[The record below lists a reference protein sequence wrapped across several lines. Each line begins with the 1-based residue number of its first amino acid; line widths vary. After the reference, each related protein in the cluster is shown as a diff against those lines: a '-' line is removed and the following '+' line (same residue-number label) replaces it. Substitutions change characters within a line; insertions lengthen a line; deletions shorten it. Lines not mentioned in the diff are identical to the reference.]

1 MMLIVDRISEG
12 TAVIEDGESRFEV
25 PAESLAN
32 DVKEGDAVSLENGV
46 YRKDAEA
53 TEKRKQE
60 IIKLQNSLWE

>member
-1 MMLIVDRISEG
+1 MLIVDRISEG

-25 PAESLAN
+25 PAKSLAN

-60 IIKLQNSLWE
+60 IIKLQDSLWE

>member
-25 PAESLAN
+25 PAESLAS

>member
-1 MMLIVDRISEG
+1 MLIVDRISEG

-32 DVKEGDAVSLENGV
+32 DIKEGDAVFFENGV
-46 YRKDAEA
+46 YRKDVEA

-60 IIKLQNSLWE
+60 IIRLQDSLWE

>member
-25 PAESLAN
+25 PAEALAN

>member
-25 PAESLAN
+25 PAEALAN
-32 DVKEGDAVSLENGV
+32 DVKEGDAVFLENGV

-60 IIKLQNSLWE
+60 IIKLQDNLWE

>member
-1 MMLIVDRISEG
+1 MLIVDRIEEN

-25 PAESLAN
+25 PAEALAN
-32 DVKEGDAVSLENGV
+32 DVKEGDAVFLENGV

>member
-25 PAESLAN
+25 PAEALAN
-32 DVKEGDAVSLENGV
+32 DVKEGDAVFLENGA

>member
-1 MMLIVDRISEG
+1 MLIVDRIEEN

-25 PAESLAN
+25 PAEALAN
-32 DVKEGDAVSLENGV
+32 DVKEGDAVFLENGV

-60 IIKLQNSLWE
+60 IIKLQDNLWE

>member
-1 MMLIVDRISEG
+1 MLIVDRISEG

-32 DVKEGDAVSLENGV
+32 DVKEGDAVFLENGV